1 MSNSLHD
8 LQMALLEMLNIIDSI
23 CKENDIKYSL
33 ACGTALGAIRHQGFI
48 PWDDDLDI
56 MFLRTEYKKFLD
68 IAPPLLEK
76 KGYTLQR
83 EFSKTWPMHY
93 SKVRKDNT
101 TYIEDFETKIP
112 GLHQGIFVDL
122 FPIDNLSDNRIIA
135 DAQWI
140 LFHALV
146 AKEMKKRGY
155 KTNSISKKIAMAVSP
170 LFPEKALR
178 NYIMQKNNMV
188 STRVHCFLGGAV
200 VKEHN
205 IFPRSIFDDYT
216 YVHFEDGVYPIVSD
230 YNTYLKTC
238 FGDYMK
244 LPPVKDREAHI
255 HAKYVDLNTSYLE
268 YLNHK

>member
-1 MSNSLHD
+1 MSTSLRD
-8 LQMALLEMLNIIDSI
+8 LQKALFEMLNIIDSI
-23 CKENDIKYSL
+23 CQENGIKYSL

-56 MFLRTEYKKFLD
+56 MLLRSEYKKFLE

-101 TYIEDFETKIP
+101 TYIEDFEIKIQ

-122 FPIDNLSDNRIIA
+122 FPIDNLSDNRFIA

-146 AKEMKKRGY
+146 AKEMKRRGY
-155 KTNSISKKIAMAVSP
+155 KTTSKSKKIAMAVSP
-170 LFPEKALR
+170 IFSEKALR
-178 NYIMQKNNMV
+178 EFIMQEKNTD
-188 STRVHCFLGGAV
+188 SSRVHCFLGGAV
-200 VKEHN
+200 IKEHN
-205 IFPRSIFDDYT
+205 IFPRFIFNNYI
-216 YVHFEDGVYPIVSD
+216 YVRFEEGVYPIVAD
-230 YNTYLKTC
+230 YDTYLKTC
-238 FGDYMK
+238 FGDYKK
-244 LPPVKDREAHI
+244 LPPIKDREAHI
-255 HAKYVDLNTSYLE
+255 HAKYIDLNTSYLQ
-268 YLNHK
+268 YLERK